1 MFNKYAVLLDKYI
14 KSVIDEESLKLKDG
28 VASSASV
35 SDGYIDVKYE
45 NGKHRKLRPG
55 KAIREIVEDNLSDHR
70 LGDLV
75 NRILYRYNK
84 DHYQQQYKF
93 KIVNNVEHYYRYD
106 KTVMENELGNSCMI
120 YDPENPTGKVNAQM
134 KEKLLK
140 WYSENGVKLLV
151 LLNED
156 DKVVARTI
164 LWDVTKKP
172 DPSDTTFTVH
182 DRIYHSSENTKEMM
196 LDYLKSNNIKFVR
209 DIGVVYFK
217 IKNPNYEHKPF
228 FDSMKKENDGYLES
242 YPKCIDAIKS
252 AIRENSDLSVIFEK
266 YSDLEIKSSLK
277 KAVKNIK
284 NIYIFLIKSVLYNK
298 LDLIEYIISS
308 FPVTDFLS
316 SPEFI
321 NTIAEIT
328 CKTENFIALKKLISL
343 GFNIN
348 ANNGAFLKK
357 VIENDS
363 FIVTDESINKL
374 GANVNVI
381 DGVLYY
387 IHSDRVFNILL
398 NSDLVLTKKDVLSYL
413 NHAISNNLQQHS
425 LYGLVAEVFSYSV
438 YKKLINKE
446 EITKLLKNTT
456 DEKLKIYFLHVLNE
470 HQIDISLFDEI
481 FYEID
486 PKIMNLN
493 LGSHFRLLND
503 LSNKRSS
510 DFIFNWLSK
519 HDIDIDYLL
528 DLGLQL
534 TNIFR
539 WSSENNN
546 FNFIKNSPP
555 SKKRICLNKASELGY
570 LNIVKYLVDNGVEIS
585 DSIFYLV
592 IKNKRYNV
600 LEFFLDRGLFPMT
613 GRDAADHYKTAVDYG
628 DPNIIRLF
636 IKYGADVVSEIGK
649 EYGNSYAEKLNK
661 LMSQ

>member
-1 MFNKYAVLLDKYI
+1 MFNKYAVLLEKYAVLLYKYI

-45 NGKHRKLRPG
+45 NGKHRKLKPG
-55 KAIREIVEDNLSDHR
+55 KAIREIVEDNLPDHR

-75 NRILYRYNK
+75 NRIIYRYKK
-84 DHYQQQYKF
+84 DNNQYDKYKF
-93 KIVNNVEHYYRYD
+93 KIVNNVEYYYRRD

-120 YDPENPTGKVNAQM
+120 YDPEDPTGKVNAQM

-164 LWDVTKKP
+164 LWDVTDNK
-172 DPSDTTFTVH
+172 DTDTTFTVH
-182 DRIYHSSENTKEMM
+182 DRIYHSTENTKEMM
-196 LDYLKSNNIKFVR
+196 VDYLKSNNIKFIR

-217 IKNPNYEHKPF
+217 IKNQNYEHKPF

-266 YSDLEIKSSLK
+266 YNDLEIKSSLK

-284 NIYIFLIKSVLYNK
+284 NIHIFLIKSVLYNK

-363 FIVTDESINKL
+363 PRVIDKSINRL
-374 GANVNVI
+374 GANVNII
-381 DGVLYY
+381 DNILYY
-387 IHSDRVFNILL
+387 VHSDRIFNILL
-398 NSDLVLTKKDVLSYL
+398 NSDLVLTKEDVLSYL
-413 NHAISNNLQQHS
+413 NHAINNNLHQHS
-425 LYGLVAEVFSYSV
+425 LHDLVAEIFSYSV

-446 EITKLLKNTT
+446 ETTKLLN
-456 DEKLKIYFLHVLNE
+456 Y
-470 HQIDISLFDEI
+470 
-481 FYEID
+481 
-486 PKIMNLN
+486 
-493 LGSHFRLLND
+493 
-503 LSNKRSS
+503 
-510 DFIFNWLSK
+510 
-519 HDIDIDYLL
+519 
-528 DLGLQL
+528 
-534 TNIFR
+534 
-539 WSSENNN
+539 
-546 FNFIKNSPP
+546 
-555 SKKRICLNKASELGY
+555 
-570 LNIVKYLVDNGVEIS
+570 
-585 DSIFYLV
+585 
-592 IKNKRYNV
+592 
-600 LEFFLDRGLFPMT
+600 
-613 GRDAADHYKTAVDYG
+613 
-628 DPNIIRLF
+628 
-636 IKYGADVVSEIGK
+636 
-649 EYGNSYAEKLNK
+649 
-661 LMSQ
+661 